1 VVGSG
6 GANSGVFD
14 RFNICKAHPHPNLR
28 ICVSSF
34 FFLCAFLNR
43 ARSALRAP
51 CGLGCEPIGGVRRFF
66 EGVFGE
72 FYCFLRWMD
81 REGDGDTGSFGFC
94 GGIGGG

>member
-1 VVGSG
+1 MQGT
-6 GANSGVFD
+6 
-14 RFNICKAHPHPNLR
+14 PPPQPPNLCVFLFFFV
-28 ICVSSF
+28 CVSKSGTQRIA
-34 FFLCAFLNR
+34 CPMR
-43 ARSALRAP
+43 AGLRADWW
-51 CGLGCEPIGGVRRFF
+51 GVRFF

>member
-1 VVGSG
+1 MQGT
-6 GANSGVFD
+6 
-14 RFNICKAHPHPNLR
+14 PPPQPPNL
-28 ICVSSF
+28 CVF
-34 FFLCAFLNR
+34 LFFLCAFLNR

-81 REGDGDTGSFGFC
+81 REGDVIPVVLGFVGDWWWLGRS
-94 GGIGGG
+94 